1 MCVSMEV
8 DGVDAFLEILFLQE
22 FSIIGEKVELALFVD
37 LHDQSVMENRIIQN
51 DKIRQM
57 IFVTQGDFFGDD

>member
-37 LHDQSVMENRIIQN
+37 LQDQPVIENRITQN
-51 DKIRQM
+51 DKICNM
-57 IFVTQGDFFGDD
+57 IFVSQGDFFRYD

>member
-8 DGVDAFLEILFLQE
+8 DGVDAFLKILLLQE

>member
-22 FSIIGEKVELALFVD
+22 FSIIGEKVELALLVD
-37 LHDQSVMENRIIQN
+37 LQGQPVIENRITQN
-51 DKIRQM
+51 YKIR
-57 IFVTQGDFFGDD
+57 